1 MKIDKAIHSVNN
13 NKSYLDFW
21 EPVSMIWKEKFEIEP
36 VLFYFYRDYMEEN
49 IEISEKYGKVIR
61 IKMIKEIPEA
71 IQVMWSRY
79 YMTTLFPEEV
89 SIICDI
95 DMFPMS
101 TEYFVNQIKDYENTK
116 YLHINPAIETYGLIP
131 SCYHIATGNNFKKYL
146 ELPDT
151 WEQSIIQVV
160 KSGFGRTINGNPLW
174 FADEEY
180 ATNKLMKNKDKDV
193 EFIPRRGGLGGF
205 RIDRSRWHYEDEK
218 VLKEYYFD
226 CHSIRPFEKY
236 KQEIEKLINLIMN
249 SEEKK

>member
-21 EPVSMIWKEKFEIEP
+21 EPVSMIWKEKFGVEP
-36 VLFYFYRDYMEEN
+36 VLFYFYKDYMEEE

-61 IKMIKEIPEA
+61 VKMMKEIPEA

-79 YMTTLFPEEV
+79 YMPTLYPEEV

-101 TEYFVNQIKDYENTK
+101 TEYFVEQIRHYENTK

-151 WEQSIIQVV
+151 WEESIMQVV

-180 ATNKLMKNKDKDV
+180 AT
-193 EFIPRRGGLGGF
+193 
-205 RIDRSRWHYEDEK
+205 RWGYEDEK
-218 VLKEYYFD
+218 VLKEHYFD
-226 CHSIRPFEKY
+226 CHSIRPFEKH
-236 KQEIEKLINLIMN
+236 KKEIKKLINLIMK
-249 SEEKK
+249 SEEKNEKNCNFRL